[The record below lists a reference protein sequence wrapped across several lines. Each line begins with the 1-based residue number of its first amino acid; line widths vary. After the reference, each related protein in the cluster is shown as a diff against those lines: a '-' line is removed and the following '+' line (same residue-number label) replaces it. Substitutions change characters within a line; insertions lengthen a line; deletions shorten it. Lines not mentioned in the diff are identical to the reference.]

1 MSNNTIS
8 ITDKKINKK
17 DSIVFQIS
25 EWREFDEISENSDNE
40 ADNVN
45 YNDFMNENK
54 NDKNASKKI
63 KTCMNPKYYSGYKED
78 NVNRK
83 YTIRMFGRTV
93 DEKSV
98 HVKVLNYSP
107 HFYVELPDKW
117 TDKNTDNL
125 IKYLIENSEL
135 KHVKNNLIAYDIV
148 SRHKFREFN
157 NYKKFNFL
165 RLIFNNAKAM
175 KDFSY
180 LFVKSRIFIF
190 GKPVKF
196 NVYESNI
203 DSILRCMHIRNVPA
217 CGWVEIKK
225 YNKCKENVS
234 CDINI
239 ECDWKS
245 LQACEDQNKFA
256 KFKVAIFDIECDSG
270 DGSFP
275 QANRIEDKIIQIG
288 TVFGKHNGDIYR
300 KHIITLGSCDP
311 IDDAEVISVNTEK
324 ELLIEWVK
332 LIKEESPD
340 FLSGYNIWQFDERY
354 MYERA
359 LHPRINC
366 QKLFAKLSKLLDY
379 NSILEKSELSSSA
392 LGDNIMKYIDTVGIT
407 QLDLMK
413 IIQAEH
419 KLDKYSLDF
428 VSEHFIQEKISNYT
442 ILGDY
447 HLEIESKN
455 LHFVKVG
462 NYVKIINQAELE
474 YGIKE
479 ENLDDDDDYEN
490 YCDIKYKILSIDGN
504 KMIIESKDTKFSESG
519 LKELGKGLKW
529 GLVKDDIKPN
539 DIFRLQRGSS
549 KDRKMIAEYCIQDC
563 VLVYKIMAKLDI
575 ITHKI
580 CMANVCYVPFYYL
593 VLRGQGI
600 KGLSLVSKKCREK
613 EFLIPL
619 LSKLEN
625 DVSYEGAIVFDPK
638 TGFYQTYIPVL
649 DYNSLYPSSMISH
662 NISHEMIVIDS
673 KYDNLPDYI
682 YKDVTYENK
691 DGTSSTCRY
700 AKSKVQ
706 DKFGIIPEILME
718 LLSERK
724 KAKKMMESTND
735 PSEKSNYN
743 GKQNSLK
750 ITANSIYGIL
760 GAGTSPLCMKE
771 LAASTTAVGR
781 SMLETARNF
790 VENDYVPILM
800 QFYQALIDEDD
811 ETFDEL
817 IEIYLVD
824 KRKENVDLIKRVVAE
839 LFKKYDVNP
848 HVIYGDSCTGDTPL
862 ILNVDDKLKIQTFN
876 DFDQEL
882 WIGYDGFKNKEL
894 YEQLSELGI
903 VDKSK
908 NQEPKSDDLTEKQE
922 IDMSTKNIKIW
933 THNGWAKIK
942 RVIRHMTDKKIYR
955 VLTHNGLVDVTE
967 DHSLLNTNVEQ
978 IKPIECEI
986 GQELLHSFPD
996 INGFGNN
1003 SIDESMNIETK
1014 KAYVYGFFV
1023 GDGSCG
1029 AYYSKYGVKY
1039 TWALNNNNLDVLNKC
1054 KEYLEETSDLEF
1066 KILDTIKSSGVYK
1079 LVPVKHF
1086 KDITLNYRKM
1096 FYDCN
1101 KAKIVPNEILNGSIE
1116 VRKSFLMGLYDSVL
1130 THRASDQRDGCRKD
1144 IDKIGCYRI
1153 DTKNKITA
1161 QNYYYLLKSLGY
1173 NVSINDRKDKPN
1185 IFRLSWTKEKQRK
1198 NENAIKKIY
1207 VLHSE
1212 YNDYVYDIETES
1224 GVFHAGI
1231 GSLIIKNTD
1240 SIFVNMT
1247 ITDKNTGS
1255 LLISKDGLVNGINLG
1270 ELASLLIKKRLPYPH
1285 NLEYEKT
1292 FYPFWIGRKKGY
1304 VGNKYT
1310 TDVNY
1315 FVQSS
1320 MGIVMKRRDNANIV
1334 KKIMG
1339 GLINIVM
1346 NENDIDKALQYVRS
1360 TIENLLSGKY
1370 PITDFTT
1377 TKSLKARYKGTKK
1390 TTTKDGVVGTD
1401 GSWFWDDVDCGQAHV
1416 KMCQRM
1422 KARDPGTAPAV
1433 NDRIPSVA
1441 IIVPRKKGVKML
1453 QGDMIEHP
1461 DYIKENNLKIDYLF
1475 YLTNQIMNPAV
1486 QFLTHIID

>member
-1 MSNNTIS
+1 MTNNIV
-8 ITDKKINKK
+8 TDGNNKLK
-17 DSIVFQIS
+17 DPVIFQIS
-25 EWREFDEISENSDNE
+25 EWREFDEISEDSDNDIE
-40 ADNVN
+40 NTN

-63 KTCMNPKYYSGYKED
+63 KTRLNPKYYSEYRE
-78 NVNRK
+78 NNENRK
-83 YTIRMFGRTV
+83 YTIRMFGRTS
-93 DEKSV
+93 DDKSV

-107 HFYVELPDKW
+107 HFYIELPEKW

-125 IKYLIENSEL
+125 IACLKDNSEL

-165 RLIFNNAKAM
+165 RLIFNNGKAM

-180 LFVKSRIFIF
+180 LFVKSRMFIP
-190 GKPVKF
+190 GIIKPIKF

-203 DSILRCMHIRNVPA
+203 DSILRCMHIRNVPS

-225 YNKCKENVS
+225 YNKCKDNVN

-239 ECDWKS
+239 ECDWKLLKPS
-245 LQACEDQNKFA
+245 ENQNKFA
-256 KFKVAIFDIECDSG
+256 KFKIAIFDIECNSG

-300 KHIITLGSCDP
+300 RHIITLGSCDP
-311 IDDAEVISVNTEK
+311 IEGTEVISVNTER

-332 LIKEESPD
+332 IMKEESPD

-366 QKLFAKLSKLLDY
+366 QNLFSKLSKLVDY
-379 NSILEKSELSSSA
+379 NCILDKSELSSSA

-413 IIQAEH
+413 IIQADH

-428 VSEHFIQEKISNYT
+428 VSEYFIQEKISKYT
-442 ILGDY
+442 ILDDY

-455 LHFVKVG
+455 LHFVKTG

-479 ENLDDDDDYEN
+479 ENLYEDDDDYED
-490 YCDIKYKILSIDGN
+490 YCDVKYKILSIYEN
-504 KMIIESKDTKFSESG
+504 KMIIESKDVKFNENG

-593 VLRGQGI
+593 LIRGQGI

-613 EFLIPL
+613 EFLIPN

-662 NISHEMIVIDS
+662 NISHEMIVIDPQ
-673 KYDNLPDYI
+673 YDNLPEYI

-700 AKSKVQ
+700 AKSKIQ

-735 PSEKSNYN
+735 LSEKSNYN

-800 QFYQALIDEDD
+800 KFYQALIDEDD

-817 IEIYLVD
+817 IEMYLID
-824 KRKENVDLIKRVVAE
+824 KRKENIDLIISSVLKI
-839 LFKKYDVNP
+839 FNSFDVRPN
-848 HVIYGDSCTGDTPL
+848 VIYGD
-862 ILNVDDKLKIQTFN
+862 
-876 DFDQEL
+876 
-882 WIGYDGFKNKEL
+882 
-894 YEQLSELGI
+894 
-903 VDKSK
+903 
-908 NQEPKSDDLTEKQE
+908 
-922 IDMSTKNIKIW
+922 
-933 THNGWAKIK
+933 
-942 RVIRHMTDKKIYR
+942 
-955 VLTHNGLVDVTE
+955 
-967 DHSLLNTNVEQ
+967 
-978 IKPIECEI
+978 
-986 GQELLHSFPD
+986 
-996 INGFGNN
+996 
-1003 SIDESMNIETK
+1003 
-1014 KAYVYGFFV
+1014 
-1023 GDGSCG
+1023 
-1029 AYYSKYGVKY
+1029 
-1039 TWALNNNNLDVLNKC
+1039 
-1054 KEYLEETSDLEF
+1054 
-1066 KILDTIKSSGVYK
+1066 
-1079 LVPVKHF
+1079 
-1086 KDITLNYRKM
+1086 
-1096 FYDCN
+1096 
-1101 KAKIVPNEILNGSIE
+1101 
-1116 VRKSFLMGLYDSVL
+1116 
-1130 THRASDQRDGCRKD
+1130 
-1144 IDKIGCYRI
+1144 
-1153 DTKNKITA
+1153 
-1161 QNYYYLLKSLGY
+1161 
-1173 NVSINDRKDKPN
+1173 
-1185 IFRLSWTKEKQRK
+1185 
-1198 NENAIKKIY
+1198 
-1207 VLHSE
+1207 
-1212 YNDYVYDIETES
+1212 
-1224 GVFHAGI
+1224 
-1231 GSLIIKNTD
+1231 TD
-1240 SIFVNMT
+1240 SIFINMT

-1255 LLISKDGLVNGINLG
+1255 LLISKDGLINGINLG

-1339 GLINIVM
+1339 GLINIVL
-1346 NENDIDKALQYVRS
+1346 NENDIDKALQYVRT
-1360 TIENLLSGKY
+1360 TIENLLNGKY

-1390 TTTKDGVVGTD
+1390 TNTNEGVIGSD

-1416 KMCQRM
+1416 KLCQRM
-1422 KARDPGTAPAV
+1422 KQRDPGTAPAV

-1441 IIVPRKKGVKML
+1441 VVVPRKKGVKLL
-1453 QGDMIEHP
+1453 QGDIIEHP
-1461 DYIKENNLKIDYLF
+1461 DYIREKNLKIDYLF

-1486 QFLTHIID
+1486 QFLTHIISKPQELFDEYIKKQELIRNGNVPLVIIKDNKESLEFNSLCISYDPMELYDKTIGLNKKSINAHQGDVVKKRQIRKSTKVNTEITKKLYLDEINDF